1 MLDDA
6 SGVVVSVLGDAR
18 AHAVTEL
25 HDFNRVVVAVL
36 GNLRDVPL
44 SALNDAGQV
53 ADPGLVDL
61 DEVVD
66 ATLNQ
71 RGDVVRP
78 QLARFDGIVVTRLN
92 GHQALTITLLLD
104 HGMVSCA
111 APALPYPQR
120 LLLGKT
126 QQFRVRCEV
135 GPEAFIGMDA
145 ERQKAGEQAQQGV
158 RMADEARGHRM
169 PGLNVLLSG

>member
-71 RGDVVRP
+71 RGDVVGP

-111 APALPYPQR
+111 APALPYRQR

-158 RMADEARGHRM
+158 RRTDWTGGH
-169 PGLNVLLSG
+169 